1 MDVKQQLR
9 GAIILMK
16 VIHSTQA
23 QKREQN
29 IFWVIP
35 DGQTRGE
42 L

>member
-9 GAIILMK
+9 GMIFLMEE
-16 VIHSTQA
+16 IHSTQA

-35 DGQTRGE
+35 DGQTGGE